1 MWEKIKSWL
10 GLANLD
16 KDSKPTLEDMEIA
29 KAVAEV
35 QYKQANEVINE
46 AVVIEPVVKAKR
58 GRKPK

>member
-1 MWEKIKSWL
+1 MWNKIKSWL
-10 GLANLD
+10 GFANLD